1 MSEQLKTI
9 KGVGGVSIE
18 FVEVIR
24 QTVTGFEFH
33 WLSIWRFTAVQLSA
47 LREEA
52 SRRSRM

>member
-1 MSEQLKTI
+1 MSQQLKTI

-18 FVEVIR
+18 FVEEIR
-24 QTVTGFEFH
+24 QTATGFELH

-52 SRRSRM
+52 SRCRRM